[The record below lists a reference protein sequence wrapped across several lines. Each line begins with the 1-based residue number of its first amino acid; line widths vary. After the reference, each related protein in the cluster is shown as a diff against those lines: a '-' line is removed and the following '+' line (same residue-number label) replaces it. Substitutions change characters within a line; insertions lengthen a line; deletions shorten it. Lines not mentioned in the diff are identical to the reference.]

1 MIFINMLI
9 AIASFILTGM
19 HAGLIMTNKQ
29 DNIKINPKQYL
40 WTTIVFLN
48 GLYFFIAAIGYYS
61 CE

>member
-19 HAGLIMTNKQ
+19 HAGLIITNKQ
-29 DNIKINPKQYL
+29 DKIAVNPKQYL
-40 WTTIVFLN
+40 WVAIIFLN
-48 GLYFFIAAIGYYS
+48 GLYFFISSIGYYS